1 MELNI
6 EEIVNKQIVAE
17 VLAKIPEDKRN
28 AMFEQSLT
36 KVLNDVFHTWEVEK
50 AIKADAEQYM
60 AEYIRTPEVQDR
72 IRAGVVLA
80 FDRILEGMV
89 DTFEKKIDDT
99 ISSEYVSFR
108 KKRE

>member
-1 MELNI
+1 MEVDI
-6 EEIVNKQIVAE
+6 EEIVNKQIVAD

-28 AMFEQSLT
+28 AMLEQSLT
-36 KVLNDVFHTWEVEK
+36 KVLNNVFHTWEVEK
-50 AIKADAEQYM
+50 AIKLDAEKYM
-60 AEYIRTPEVQDR
+60 AKYIKKPEVQDR

-108 KKRE
+108 KKKE

>member
-1 MELNI
+1 MEVDI
-6 EEIVNKQIVAE
+6 EEIVNKQIVAD

-28 AMFEQSLT
+28 AILE
-36 KVLNDVFHTWEVEK
+36 H
-50 AIKADAEQYM
+50 EQYM

-80 FDRILEGMV
+80 FDRILDGMV
-89 DTFEKKIDDT
+89 DTFEKKIDDM

-108 KKRE
+108 KKK